1 MEALKE
7 AGKVIKSK
15 RQGKEWVEEALAV
28 LVGVSREIKVLEKR
42 RDEES
47 EPFKSQIKDIS
58 NKYKPALDPLNEIGS
73 QLRGRVMVEYEGTET
88 ISEEG
93 VGKLVFP
100 ESWGYEVEDF
110 SKVEKKYRMEVV
122 DNKAIIEE
130 IKNGVRKIKGLEIK
144 PIRSLRVLTN
154 SDK

>member
-1 MEALKE
+1 M
-7 AGKVIKSK
+7 
-15 RQGKEWVEEALAV
+15 EEALPV
-28 LVGVSREIKVLEKR
+28 LVSVSKEIKILEKR

-58 NKYKPALDPLNEIGS
+58 NKYKPALEPLNEIGS

-88 ISEEG
+88 VSEEG

-100 ESWGYEVEDF
+100 ESWGFEIEDF

-122 DNKAIIEE
+122 DNKAIMEE

-144 PIRSLRVLTN
+144 QSRSLRVLTE
-154 SDK
+154 KE